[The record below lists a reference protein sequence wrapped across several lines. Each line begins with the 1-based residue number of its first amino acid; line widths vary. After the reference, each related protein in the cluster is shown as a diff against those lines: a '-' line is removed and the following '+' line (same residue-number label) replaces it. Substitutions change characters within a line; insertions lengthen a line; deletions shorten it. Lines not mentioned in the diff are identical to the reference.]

1 MIKLVLQEAPKGGR
15 LESSQGKGESV
26 GRDNQGGAAVAQSWM
41 KRFTQ
46 EQQLQNSR
54 NRGVESQY
62 LRHPYTFL
70 D

>member
-46 EQQLQNSR
+46 DNSCR
-54 NRGVESQY
+54 TAGTEGLSHSISDIPI
-62 LRHPYTFL
+62 LS
-70 D
+70 